1 MMNQVTYTLFID
13 DNGVPREGLTP
24 TIVNLIDI
32 HTGVDSSATAPVI
45 TPLSGGFYKFT
56 FDWTGEASNSAY
68 VLRIDAGNEIANPVQ
83 RYIRMR
89 IEQLD
94 NVYNAATRIENATSS
109 LETKIDGLQPLIQ
122 RLLDIEQGTW
132 KILNNQL
139 VVYSP
144 EGEELLKHDLIDRHG
159 FATSTSPF
167 QRRAIF
173 VKDIV

>member
-13 DNGVPREGLTP
+13 DNGVPKEGLTP

-32 HTGVDSSATAPVI
+32 HTGTDSNATAPTI
-45 TPLSGGFYKFT
+45 TELSGGFYKFT

-68 VLRIDAGNEIANPVQ
+68 VLRIDAGSEVVNAAQ

-94 NVYNAATRIENATSS
+94 NVYNAATRIENATSG
-109 LETKIDGLQPLIQ
+109 LETKIDGLQPLLQ

-132 KILNNQL
+132 KIIDNQL

-144 EGEELLKHDLIDRHG
+144 AGVELLVHNLKDKNGLP
-159 FATSTSPF
+159 TSVSPF
-167 QRRAIF
+167 LREA
-173 VKDIV
+173 VTVAPLV